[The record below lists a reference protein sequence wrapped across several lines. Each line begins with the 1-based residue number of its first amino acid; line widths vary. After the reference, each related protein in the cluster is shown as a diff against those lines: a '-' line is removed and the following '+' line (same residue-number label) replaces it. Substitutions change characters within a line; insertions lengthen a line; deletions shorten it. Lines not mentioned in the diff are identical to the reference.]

1 MATRVNVSKSPSM
14 LRKTLWTSSLLMGLM
29 GPLTASALPA
39 GGQNGHI
46 DWTQSEFS
54 GTARPD
60 ALSPAELRTYHED
73 RRYVRSR
80 VKPDV
85 ATSLDYSDPH
95 VFRFVVARLKMAGKT
110 PQTAPRLFELIHQ
123 RRAADQQHPRNTESA
138 SAFASGRKEQHFIN
152 SSNFLTESSPFMEA
166 NALITYPGVA
176 YYLYVDSA
184 AWDNNG
190 TPLGVMGFAQKFN
203 GSTARSAAIGDT
215 TFTLAQDYEVDS
227 YAMTDSA
234 SGLRE
239 SYVFRENNK
248 RCQFDL
254 STLNITDPVNK
265 TGGQC
270 VDICLNRTWTGD
282 CDYDLTGTPQAL
294 KIPLGGSIGI
304 SFNNP
309 TCVFDANRIAQY
321 QNGTVTPPGDIKVVL
336 ANVGGGCDVD
346 SANALHTPMQNFW
359 QHVTL
364 SDGGKTLSWNLT
376 GADAALFDPSCRQ
389 VQDELFLTMILNIPM
404 KQGAVELP
412 PRPIVLSNDP
422 DSQATDYQLPCMS
435 MTNSC
440 LAEGTQVQLA
450 DGRLVPI
457 ESIQIGDKIFN
468 PFHPGAQAL
477 TVTDISKGFETVPMV
492 RIKDKAGRDLLMTEM
507 HPIATVDRG
516 MVQARKLRVGDKVQ
530 TRTGIS
536 PLVSVTREPFP
547 GKVHN
552 LKVGSTAEA
561 LKLGSDQ
568 TVVYANGFLVGDGQ
582 IQQKYESAEQTA
594 NAKLD
599 MRKHVNKHWRRDYM
613 KSVTR

>member
-1 MATRVNVSKSPSM
+1 MSKSPSL
-14 LRKTLWTSSLLMGLM
+14 LRKTLWGSLLVGLM

-39 GGQNGHI
+39 GGQNSQI
-46 DWTQSEFS
+46 DWTRSGFS
-54 GTARPD
+54 GAARAD
-60 ALSPAELRTYHED
+60 ALTAAELKTYHED
-73 RRYVRSR
+73 RRYVRSL
-80 VKPDV
+80 VTPDV
-85 ATSLDYSDPH
+85 PTSLDYSDPR
-95 VFRFVVARLKMAGKT
+95 VYRFVIARMKMAGKT
-110 PQTAPRLFELIHQ
+110 PRTAPRLFELINH
-123 RRAADQQHPRNTESA
+123 RRAADQRHSRNTEDPQ
-138 SAFASGRKEQHFIN
+138 AFASVRKAQHFIN

-166 NALITYPGVA
+166 NALVTYPGGA

-190 TPLGVMGFAQKFN
+190 TPLGVMGYAETYN
-203 GSTARSAAIGDT
+203 GPTARSAAIGDIT
-215 TFTLAQDYEVDS
+215 KTSALDYEVDS
-227 YAMTDSA
+227 YALMDSA

-239 SYVFRENNK
+239 SYILRENNK

-282 CDYDLTGTPQAL
+282 CDYDLTGTPTAL
-294 KIPLGGSIGI
+294 KIPLSGSIGI

-309 TCVFDANRIAQY
+309 NCVFDANRITQW

-336 ANVGGGCDVD
+336 DDVGGGCDVD
-346 SANALHTPMQNFW
+346 SSNALHTPMQNFW

-364 SDGGKTLSWNLT
+364 SADGKTLSWNLT
-376 GADAALFDPSCRQ
+376 GADAALFDSSCRQ
-389 VQDELFLTMILNIPM
+389 VQDQLYLTMILNLPIN
-404 KQGAVELP
+404 QGAVELP
-412 PRPIVLSNDP
+412 PRPVVISNDP
-422 DSQATDYQLPCMS
+422 DSQATHYQLPCMT

-450 DGRLVPI
+450 DGRMVPI
-457 ESIQIGDKIFN
+457 ESIKIGDKIFN
-468 PFHPGAQAL
+468 PYHPGAQEL
-477 TVTDISKGFETVPMV
+477 TVMDIAKGFETVPMV
-492 RIKDKAGRDLLMTEM
+492 RIKDKAGRELLMTEM

-530 TRTGIS
+530 TRTGVS
-536 PLVSVTREPFP
+536 HLVSVSREPFP

-552 LKVGSTAEA
+552 LKVGSSEEA
-561 LKLGSDQ
+561 LKLGPDQ

-582 IQQKYESAEQTA
+582 IQQKYESAEHTA

-599 MRKHVNKHWRRDYM
+599 MRTRVDKRWLKDYV
-613 KSVTR
+613 KSATRK

>member
-1 MATRVNVSKSPSM
+1 MSNRMNVSKSPSL
-14 LRKTLWTSSLLMGLM
+14 LRKTIWGGLLVGLM

-39 GGQNGHI
+39 HGQNSQI

-54 GTARPD
+54 GAARPE
-60 ALSPAELRTYHED
+60 ALSPAEMKTYHED
-73 RRYVRSR
+73 RRHVRSL
-80 VKPDV
+80 VKPDI
-85 ATSLDYSDPH
+85 ATSLDYSDPR
-95 VFRFVVARLKMAGKT
+95 VFRFVLARMKMAGKT
-110 PQTAPRLFELIHQ
+110 PRTAPRLFELIHQ
-123 RRAADQQHPRNTESA
+123 RRAADQQHPRHTESTP
-138 SAFASGRKEQHFIN
+138 AFAAGRKDQHFIN
-152 SSNFLTESSPFMEA
+152 SSNFLTESSPYMEA
-166 NALITYPGVA
+166 NALVTYPGGA

-190 TPLGVMGFAQKFN
+190 TPLGVMGYAEKFN
-203 GSTARSAAIGDT
+203 GPTAKSVAIGDIT
-215 TFTLAQDYEVDS
+215 KTSALDYEVDS
-227 YAMTDSA
+227 YALMDSP

-239 SYVFRENNK
+239 SYILRENNRK
-248 RCQFDL
+248 CQFDL
-254 STLNITDPVNK
+254 STLNITHPVNT

-282 CDYDLTGTPQAL
+282 CDYDLTGSPTAL
-294 KIPLGGSIGI
+294 KIPLSGSIGI

-309 TCVFDANRIAQY
+309 NCVFDANRIAQY
-321 QNGTVTPPGDIKVVL
+321 QAGTVTPPGDIKVVL
-336 ANVGGGCDVD
+336 TNVGGGCDVD

-364 SDGGKTLSWNLT
+364 SNGGKTLSWNLT

-389 VQDELFLTMILNIPM
+389 VQDELFLTMILGIPM
-404 KQGAVELP
+404 KQGALELP
-412 PRPIVLSNDP
+412 PRPIVVSNDP
-422 DSQATDYQLPCMS
+422 DSQASDYQLPCIS

-440 LAEGTQVQLA
+440 LAEGTQVRLA

-457 ESIQIGDKIFN
+457 ESIKIGDKIFN
-468 PFHPGAQAL
+468 PFHPGAQEL

-492 RIKDKAGRDLLMTEM
+492 RIKDQSGRDLLMTEM

-530 TRTGIS
+530 TQTGVS

-552 LKVGSTAEA
+552 LKVGTSTEA
-561 LKLGSDQ
+561 LKLGPDQ

-582 IQQKYESAEQTA
+582 IQRKYESAEQTA

-599 MRKHVNKHWRRDYM
+599 MRTQVDKRWLQDYV
-613 KSVTR
+613 KSATR

>member
-1 MATRVNVSKSPSM
+1 MSTHVNVSKSSSL
-14 LRKTLWTSSLLMGLM
+14 LRKTLWAGLLAGLM

-39 GGQNGHI
+39 GGQNGQI

-54 GTARPD
+54 GSARPEV
-60 ALSPAELRTYHED
+60 LSPDELRTYHED
-73 RRYVRSR
+73 RGYVRSLVR
-80 VKPDV
+80 PDV
-85 ATSLDYSDPH
+85 ATSLDYSDPRM
-95 VFRFVVARLKMAGKT
+95 FRFVLARLKMAGKT
-110 PQTAPRLFELIHQ
+110 PRTAPRLFELVHQ
-123 RRAADQQHPRNTESA
+123 RRADDQRRRRDTESMLA
-138 SAFASGRKEQHFIN
+138 LANARKAQHFIN
-152 SSNFLTESSPFMEA
+152 SSNFLTESSPYMEA
-166 NALITYPGVA
+166 NALITHPGGA

-190 TPLGVMGFAQKFN
+190 TPLGVMGYAEKYN
-203 GSTARSAAIGDT
+203 SATAKSAAIGDIT
-215 TFTLAQDYEVDS
+215 KTSALDYEVDS

-239 SYVFRENNK
+239 SYVLRENNRK
-248 RCQFDL
+248 CQFDL

-282 CDYDLTGTPQAL
+282 CDYDLTGSPTAL

-321 QNGTVTPPGDIKVVL
+321 QNGTVTPPGNIKVVL
-336 ANVGGGCDVD
+336 TDVGGGCDVD
-346 SANALHTPMQNFW
+346 SANALYSPMQNFW

-364 SDGGKTLSWNLT
+364 SSDGKTLSWNLT

-389 VQDELFLTMILNIPM
+389 IQDELFLTMILGIPM
-404 KQGAVELP
+404 KQGNVELP

-422 DSQATDYQLPCMS
+422 DSQATNYQLPCMS

-457 ESIQIGDKIFN
+457 ESIKIGDKIFN
-468 PFHPGAQAL
+468 PFHPGAQEL

-492 RIKDKAGRDLLMTEM
+492 RIKDQAGRDLLMTEM

-530 TRTGIS
+530 TLTGTS
-536 PLVSVTREPFP
+536 QLVSVTREPFP

-561 LKLGSDQ
+561 LTLGVDQ

-582 IQQKYESAEQTA
+582 IQRKYESAEQTA

-599 MRKHVNKHWRRDYM
+599 MRTRVNKRWRQDYV
-613 KSVTR
+613 KSATR

>member
-1 MATRVNVSKSPSM
+1 MSTHVNVSQSTSL
-14 LRKTLWTSSLLMGLM
+14 LRKTLWAGLLAGLM

-39 GGQNGHI
+39 GGQNGQV
-46 DWTQSEFS
+46 DWTRSEFS
-54 GTARPD
+54 GSARPEM
-60 ALSPAELRTYHED
+60 LSPDERRTYHED
-73 RRYVRSR
+73 RGYVRSLVR
-80 VKPDV
+80 PDV
-85 ATSLDYSDPH
+85 GTSLDYSDPR
-95 VFRFVVARLKMAGKT
+95 VFRFVLARLKMAGKT
-110 PQTAPRLFELIHQ
+110 PRTAPRLFELIHQ
-123 RRAADQQHPRNTESA
+123 RRADDQRHPRDPEGLLALANARQT
-138 SAFASGRKEQHFIN
+138 QHFIN
-152 SSNFLTESSPFMEA
+152 SSNFLTESSPYMEA
-166 NALITYPGVA
+166 NALVTHPGGA
-176 YYLYVDSA
+176 SYLYVDSA

-190 TPLGVMGFAQKFN
+190 TPLGVMGYAEKYN
-203 GSTARSAAIGDT
+203 GATARSAAIGDIT
-215 TFTLAQDYEVDS
+215 QTSALDYEVDS
-227 YAMTDSA
+227 YAMVDSA

-239 SYVFRENNK
+239 SYVLRENNRK
-248 RCQFDL
+248 CQFDL

-282 CDYDLTGTPQAL
+282 CDYDLTGSPTAL

-309 TCVFDANRIAQY
+309 NCVFDANRIAQY
-321 QNGTVTPPGDIKVVL
+321 QNGTVTPPGNIKVVL
-336 ANVGGGCDVD
+336 TDVGGGCDVD
-346 SANALHTPMQNFW
+346 SANALYSPMQNFW

-364 SDGGKTLSWNLT
+364 SSDGKTLSWNLT

-389 VQDELFLTMILNIPM
+389 VQDELFLTMILGIPM
-404 KQGAVELP
+404 KQGALELP

-422 DSQATDYQLPCMS
+422 ESQATDYQLPCMS

-440 LAEGTQVQLA
+440 LAEGTQVQLS

-492 RIKDKAGRDLLMTEM
+492 RIKDQAGRDLLMTEM

-530 TRTGIS
+530 TLTGTS
-536 PLVSVTREPFP
+536 QLVSVTREPFP

-561 LKLGSDQ
+561 LKLGVDQ

-582 IQQKYESAEQTA
+582 IQRKYESAEQTA

-599 MRKHVNKHWRRDYM
+599 MRTRVNKRWRQDYV
-613 KSVTR
+613 KSATR

>member
-1 MATRVNVSKSPSM
+1 MSTRVNVSKSPSM
-14 LRKTLWTSSLLMGLM
+14 LRKALWGSLFVGLM

-39 GGQNGHI
+39 GGQHGQI

-54 GTARPD
+54 GAARPD
-60 ALSPAELRTYHED
+60 ALSPDELRTYHED
-73 RRYVRSR
+73 HRYIRSLVR
-80 VKPDV
+80 PDV
-85 ATSLDYSDPH
+85 ATSLDYSDPR
-95 VFRFVVARLKMAGKT
+95 VFRFVLTRLKMAGKT
-110 PQTAPRLFELIHQ
+110 PRTAPRLFDLIHQ
-123 RRAADQQHPRNTESA
+123 RRAADQWHPRTTESTP
-138 SAFASGRKEQHFIN
+138 AFTSVRKEQHFIN
-152 SSNFLTESSPFMEA
+152 SSNFLTESSPYMEA
-166 NALITYPGVA
+166 NALVTYPGVA
-176 YYLYVDSA
+176 NYLYVDSA

-190 TPLGVMGFAQKFN
+190 TPLGVMGYGEKFN
-203 GSTARSAAIGDT
+203 GSIVKSVAIGDIT
-215 TFTLAQDYEVDS
+215 KTSALDYEVDS
-227 YAMTDSA
+227 YALMDSA

-239 SYVFRENNK
+239 SYILRENNRK
-248 RCQFDL
+248 CQFDL

-282 CDYDLTGTPQAL
+282 CDYDLTGTPTAL
-294 KIPLGGSIGI
+294 KIPLSGSIGI

-309 TCVFDANRIAQY
+309 NCVFDANRIAQY

-336 ANVGGGCDVD
+336 TDVGGGCDVD
-346 SANALHTPMQNFW
+346 SSNALHTPMQNFW

-364 SDGGKTLSWNLT
+364 SNGGKTLSWNLT
-376 GADAALFDPSCRQ
+376 GADAALFDSSCRQ
-389 VQDELFLTMILNIPM
+389 VQDELFLTMILGIPM
-404 KQGAVELP
+404 KQGALELP
-412 PRPIVLSNDP
+412 PRPIVVSNDP
-422 DSQATDYQLPCMS
+422 DSQATDYQLPCIS

-468 PFHPGAQAL
+468 PFHPGAQEL
-477 TVTDISKGFETVPMV
+477 TVTDISKGFETAPMV

-536 PLVSVTREPFP
+536 QLVSVTREPFP

-552 LKVGSTAEA
+552 LKVGSTTEA

-582 IQQKYESAEQTA
+582 IQQKYESAERTA

-599 MRKHVNKHWRRDYM
+599 MRKRVNKHWRQDYV
-613 KSVTR
+613 KSATR

>member
-1 MATRVNVSKSPSM
+1 MSTRLNVAKSSAL
-14 LRKTLWTSSLLMGLM
+14 LRKALWGGLLAGLM

-39 GGQNGHI
+39 GGQNSQI

-54 GTARPD
+54 GAARPE
-60 ALSPAELRTYHED
+60 ALSLAELKTYHED
-73 RRYVRSR
+73 RSYVRSL

-85 ATSLDYSDPH
+85 ATSLDYSDPR
-95 VFRFVVARLKMAGKT
+95 VFRFVLARLKMTGKT
-110 PQTAPRLFELIHQ
+110 PRTAPRLFDLINE
-123 RRAADQQHPRNTESA
+123 RRAADHQHKRYMESTQ
-138 SAFASGRKEQHFIN
+138 AFANVRKEQHFIN
-152 SSNFLTESSPFMEA
+152 SSNFLTESSPYMEA
-166 NALITYPGVA
+166 NALVTYPGVA
-176 YYLYVDSA
+176 NYLYVDSA

-190 TPLGVMGFAQKFN
+190 TPLGVMGYAEKYS
-203 GSTARSAAIGDT
+203 GSIAKSVAIGDIT
-215 TFTLAQDYEVDS
+215 KTSALDYEVDS
-227 YAMTDSA
+227 YALTDSA

-239 SYVFRENNK
+239 SYILRENNRK
-248 RCQFDL
+248 CQFDL

-282 CDYDLTGTPQAL
+282 CDYDLTGTPTAL
-294 KIPLGGSIGI
+294 KIPLSGSIGI

-309 TCVFDANRIAQY
+309 NCVFDANRIAQY

-336 ANVGGGCDVD
+336 GTVGGGCDVD

-364 SDGGKTLSWNLT
+364 SDGGKMLSWNLT

-389 VQDELFLTMILNIPM
+389 VQDELFLTMILGIPM

-468 PFHPGAQAL
+468 PFHPGAQEL

-492 RIKDKAGRDLLMTEM
+492 RIKDQAGRDLLMTEM

-516 MVQARKLRVGDKVQ
+516 MVQARKLRVGDKVHTQ
-530 TRTGIS
+530 TGVS
-536 PLVSVTREPFP
+536 QLVSVSREPFP

-552 LKVGSTAEA
+552 LKVGTSTEA
-561 LKLGSDQ
+561 LKLGPDQ

-582 IQQKYESAEQTA
+582 IQRKYESAEQTA

-599 MRKHVNKHWRRDYM
+599 MRTHVNKRWRQDYV
-613 KSVTR
+613 KSATR

>member
-1 MATRVNVSKSPSM
+1 MSIRVNVSKSPSM
-14 LRKTLWTSSLLMGLM
+14 LRKTLWGSLLVGLM
-29 GPLTASALPA
+29 GPLTASALSV
-39 GGQNGHI
+39 GGQNGQI

-54 GTARPD
+54 GAARPG
-60 ALSPAELRTYHED
+60 ALSLAELKTYHED
-73 RRYVRSR
+73 RRHVRSM

-85 ATSLDYSDPH
+85 ATSLDYSDPQ
-95 VFRFVVARLKMAGKT
+95 VFRFVLARMKMAGKT
-110 PQTAPRLFELIHQ
+110 PQTAPRLFDLINQ
-123 RRAADQQHPRNTESA
+123 RRAADQRHQRTTESTL
-138 SAFASGRKEQHFIN
+138 AFATGRKEQHFIN

-166 NALITYPGVA
+166 NALVTYPGVA
-176 YYLYVDSA
+176 SYLYIDSA

-190 TPLGVMGFAQKFN
+190 TPLGVMGYAEKFN
-203 GSTARSAAIGDT
+203 GSIAKSAAIGDV
-215 TFTLAQDYEVDS
+215 TLTGALDYEVDS
-227 YAMTDSA
+227 LALTDSA

-239 SYVFRENNK
+239 TYIVRENNRK
-248 RCQFDL
+248 CQFDL
-254 STLNITDPVNK
+254 STLNITDPVNT

-282 CDYDLTGTPQAL
+282 CDYDLTGTPTAL

-309 TCVFDANRIAQY
+309 NCVFDAARIAQY

-346 SANALHTPMQNFW
+346 SSNALHTPMQNFW

-376 GADAALFDPSCRQ
+376 GADAALFDSSCRQ
-389 VQDELFLTMILNIPM
+389 VQDQLFLTMILGIPM

-412 PRPIVLSNDP
+412 PRPIVVSNDP
-422 DSQATDYQLPCMS
+422 DSQATDYQLPCMT

-440 LAEGTQVQLA
+440 LAEGTKVQLA
-450 DGRLVPI
+450 DGRLVAI
-457 ESIQIGDKIFN
+457 ESIKIGDKIFN
-468 PFHPGAQAL
+468 PFHSGTQAL
-477 TVTDISKGFETVPMV
+477 TVTDIAKGFETVPMV

-530 TRTGIS
+530 TQTGIS
-536 PLVSVTREPFP
+536 QLVSVTRESFS

-552 LKVGSTAEA
+552 LKVGSPEEA
-561 LKLGSDQ
+561 LKLGTDQ

-582 IQQKYESAEQTA
+582 IQQKYESAEQNA

-599 MRKHVNKHWRRDYM
+599 MRTRVNKRWLQDYV
-613 KSVTR
+613 KSATR

>member
-1 MATRVNVSKSPSM
+1 MPTRVHMPKSTSL
-14 LRKTLWTSSLLMGLM
+14 LRKTLWGSLLVGLM
-29 GPLTASALPA
+29 GPLTASASPA
-39 GGQNGHI
+39 GGQNRQI

-54 GTARPD
+54 GAARPD
-60 ALSPAELRTYHED
+60 ALSQAELKTYHED
-73 RRYVRSR
+73 HRYVRSM
-80 VKPDV
+80 VKPDTT
-85 ATSLDYSDPH
+85 TSLDYSDPRM
-95 VFRFVVARLKMAGKT
+95 FRFVLARLKMAGKT
-110 PQTAPRLFELIHQ
+110 PQTAPRLFDLIHR
-123 RRAADQQHPRNTESA
+123 RRAADQQHPRDTES
-138 SAFASGRKEQHFIN
+138 SLAFTNGRKVQHFIN
-152 SSNFLTESSPFMEA
+152 SSNFLSESSPYMEA
-166 NALITYPGVA
+166 NALITYPGGA
-176 YYLYVDSA
+176 YYLYIDSS
-184 AWDNNG
+184 AWDNTG
-190 TPLGVMGFAQKFN
+190 APLGVMGYAERYN
-203 GSTARSAAIGDT
+203 GPTAKSVALGDITKTSA
-215 TFTLAQDYEVDS
+215 LDYEVDS

-234 SGLRE
+234 EGLRD
-239 SYVFRENNK
+239 SYVLRENNRK
-248 RCQFDL
+248 CQFDL
-254 STLNITDPVNK
+254 STLNITAPVNT

-282 CDYDLTGTPQAL
+282 CDYDLTGSPTAL
-294 KIPLGGSIGI
+294 KIPLSGSIGI

-309 TCVFDANRIAQY
+309 NCVFDASRIAQY
-321 QNGTVTPPGDIKVVL
+321 QDGTVTPPGNIKVVL
-336 ANVGGGCDVD
+336 TNVGGGCDVD
-346 SANALHTPMQNFW
+346 SSNALYSPMQNFW

-364 SDGGKTLSWNLT
+364 SNGGKTLSWNLT

-389 VQDELFLTMILNIPM
+389 VQDELFLTMILGIPM
-404 KQGAVELP
+404 KQGALELP
-412 PRPIVLSNDP
+412 PRPIVVSNDP
-422 DSQATDYQLPCMS
+422 DSQATNYQLPCIS

-450 DGRLVPI
+450 DGRRVPI

-468 PFHPGAQAL
+468 PFHPDAQEL

-492 RIKDKAGRDLLMTEM
+492 RIKDKAGRELLMTEM

-561 LKLGSDQ
+561 LKLGPDQ

-582 IQQKYESAEQTA
+582 IQQKYESAEQSA

-599 MRKHVNKHWRRDYM
+599 MRTRVNKHWREDYV
-613 KSVTR
+613 KSATR

>member
-1 MATRVNVSKSPSM
+1 MPTRVNVSKSPAL
-14 LRKTLWTSSLLMGLM
+14 LRKTLWGSLLVGLM
-29 GPLTASALPA
+29 GPLTASALPV
-39 GGQNGHI
+39 GGQNSRI

-54 GTARPD
+54 GMARPE
-60 ALSPAELRTYHED
+60 ALSPAELKAYHED
-73 RRYVRSR
+73 RNYIRSM
-80 VKPDV
+80 VEPDV
-85 ATSLDYSDPH
+85 ATSLDYSDPRM
-95 VFRFVVARLKMAGKT
+95 FRFVLARLKMAGKT
-110 PQTAPRLFELIHQ
+110 PQTAPRLFDLIH
-123 RRAADQQHPRNTESA
+123 RRRTADQLHPRNTESTP
-138 SAFASGRKEQHFIN
+138 AFASGRTTQHFIN
-152 SSNFLTESSPFMEA
+152 SSNFLTESSPYMEA
-166 NALITYPGVA
+166 NALVTYPGGA

-190 TPLGVMGFAQKFN
+190 TPLGVMGYAEKYN
-203 GSTARSAAIGDT
+203 APTARSVALGDIT
-215 TFTLAQDYEVDS
+215 KTRALDYEVDS
-227 YAMTDSA
+227 YALTDSA
-234 SGLRE
+234 SGLKE
-239 SYVFRENNK
+239 SYILRENNRK
-248 RCQFDL
+248 CQFDL
-254 STLNITDPVNK
+254 STLNITHPVNT

-282 CDYDLTGTPQAL
+282 CDYDLTGSPTAL
-294 KIPLGGSIGI
+294 KIPLSGSIGI

-309 TCVFDANRIAQY
+309 NCVFDANRIAQY
-321 QNGTVTPPGDIKVVL
+321 QTGVVTPPGNIKVVL
-336 ANVGGGCDVD
+336 NTVGGGCDVD
-346 SANALHTPMQNFW
+346 STNALSTPMQNFW

-364 SDGGKTLSWNLT
+364 SNGGKTLSWNLT
-376 GADAALFDPSCRQ
+376 GGDAALFDPSCRQ
-389 VQDELFLTMILNIPM
+389 VQDQLFLTMILGIPM
-404 KQGAVELP
+404 KQGALELP
-412 PRPIVLSNDP
+412 PRPIVVSNDP
-422 DSQATDYQLPCMS
+422 DTQATDYQLPCIS

-468 PFHPGAQAL
+468 PYHPGAQAL

-530 TRTGIS
+530 TQTGIS
-536 PLVSVTREPFP
+536 QLVSITREAFS

-552 LKVGSTAEA
+552 LKVGSNAEA

-594 NAKLD
+594 KAKLD
-599 MRKHVNKHWRRDYM
+599 MRTQVNKHWRQDYV
-613 KSVTR
+613 KSATR